1 MTNREARL
9 NQILDSLFDVWIP
22 ILCRLMVVAVF
33 VLAFLGLMM
42 ATRYFYLVSPNFIG
56 QLPTGAKIFLQAVF
70 LLYWPVTV
78 APLWWKLSFFI
89 MGGLI
94 LLPRLLTIRD

>member
-1 MTNREARL
+1 MTNRDVKL
-9 NQILDSLFDVWIP
+9 SQILDNLFEVWIP
-22 ILCRLMVVAVF
+22 VLYRLMVLAVIA
-33 VLAFLGLMM
+33 LAFLGAIM
-42 ATRYFYLVSPNFIG
+42 AAQHFDLTNPDLVEK
-56 QLPTGAKIFLQAVF
+56 LPTLDSM
-70 LLYWPVTV
+70 LSWPFAD

>member
-9 NQILDSLFDVWIP
+9 NQILDNIFEVWIP
-22 ILCRLMVVAVF
+22 ILYRLMVVAVI
-33 VLAFLGLMM
+33 VLAFLGAIM
-42 ATRYFYLVSPNFIG
+42 ATQHFDLMNPDLVEK
-56 QLPTGAKIFLQAVF
+56 LPTLDSMIS
-70 LLYWPVTV
+70 WPFTI

-94 LLPRLLTIRD
+94 LFPRLLTIRD